1 MNIPFLSL
9 KDVTAKYADEIH
21 EAVLRVVDSGWY
33 LQGKENEQFEKHYAE
48 YIGTKH
54 CIGCANGLDAL
65 IWIFRAYI
73 ELGVMQPGDEVI
85 VPANTYIATILAITE
100 NGLVPVLVEP
110 RKDTLQIDDSLI
122 EERITERTKAICIVH
137 LYGRLACTQ
146 HILNLCK
153 KYNLKLIEDN
163 AQAHGC
169 SYLAPQSPEGEVV
182 ATTMQERAGINM
194 ADPAYYPTLKKRAAE
209 MRANPTEAENILWN
223 ALSEQKL
230 GYKIRRQ
237 HIVSQYILDFAY
249 LDCRLAIELDGEYH
263 NTEDQQYDDAVR
275 TRNLESLGWHV
286 LRFTNEQIFNNID
299 AVLAKIKSAIES
311 ATATSPL
318 GDCGAKRLTGS
329 LGSAAGHSFYPGKN
343 LGALGDGGA
352 VTTDDDELAAAIRAL
367 ANYGSQ
373 KKYVFKY
380 TGRNSR
386 LDEIQAAV
394 LDVKLR
400 HLDEDIKSRQAIA
413 AYYYDNINNPL
424 ITLPKRLPD
433 TENVYHLFPI
443 LVKNLP
449 HNPLKGK
456 SSCQKYLR
464 DRLQAY
470 LEKNGVGTVIHYP
483 IPPHLQEC
491 YQPLLNNF
499 CSMNVHSRH
508 PIEHSSSP
516 LKGQTFGMLLPEG
529 GLPITEML
537 ADCELSLPI
546 SPTMTMEEAAEVVR
560 LVNAFKE

>member
-33 LQGKENEQFEKHYAE
+33 LQGKENEQFETHYAE

-100 NGLVPVLVEP
+100 NNLVPVLVEP
-110 RKDTLQIDDSLI
+110 NPDTLQIDDTLI
-122 EERITERTKAICIVH
+122 EERITDKTKAICIVH

-146 HILNLCK
+146 HILDLCE
-153 KYNLKLIEDN
+153 KYNLKLVEDN

-169 SYLAPQSPEGEVV
+169 TMPITNRQSP
-182 ATTMQERAGINM
+182 I
-194 ADPAYYPTLKKRAAE
+194 AY
-209 MRANPTEAENILWN
+209 
-223 ALSEQKL
+223 
-230 GYKIRRQ
+230 RR
-237 HIVSQYILDFAY
+237 
-249 LDCRLAIELDGEYH
+249 
-263 NTEDQQYDDAVR
+263 
-275 TRNLESLGWHV
+275 
-286 LRFTNEQIFNNID
+286 
-299 AVLAKIKSAIES
+299 
-311 ATATSPL
+311 
-318 GDCGAKRLTGS
+318 TGS
-329 LGSAAGHSFYPGKN
+329 IGDAAGHSFYPGKN
-343 LGALGDGGA
+343 LGALGDAGA

-400 HLDEDIKSRQAIA
+400 HLDEDTKARQAVA
-413 AYYYDNINNPL
+413 NFYYDHINNPL

-443 LVKNLP
+443 LAYPKSLP
-449 HNPLKGK
+449 EGKDLNTWETFLKEA
-456 SSCQKYLR
+456 CALRNELQKYL
-464 DRLQAY
+464 DSH
-470 LEKNGVGTVIHYP
+470 GVGTVIHYP

-491 YQPLLNNF
+491 YA
-499 CSMNVHSRH
+499 HH
-508 PIEHSSSP
+508 PS
-516 LKGQTFGMLLPEG
+516 LKGRAGDRLVTELL
-529 GLPITEML
+529 
-537 ADCELSLPI
+537 ANSELSLPI
-546 SPTMTMEEAAEVVR
+546 SPTMTLEEAKEVVR
-560 LVNAFKE
+560 LINEWK

>member
-9 KDVTAKYADEIH
+9 HDVTAKYKDEIH

-33 LQGKENEQFEKHYAE
+33 LQGKENELFEQHYAE

-73 ELGVMQPGDEVI
+73 ELGVMHPGDEVI

-122 EERITERTKAICIVH
+122 EERITDRTKAICIVH

-146 HILNLCK
+146 HILDLCK
-153 KYNLKLIEDN
+153 KYGLKLIEDN

-169 SYLAPQSPEGEVV
+169 SMPIANSQSPI
-182 ATTMQERAGINM
+182 AS
-194 ADPAYYPTLKKRAAE
+194 KR
-209 MRANPTEAENILWN
+209 
-223 ALSEQKL
+223 
-230 GYKIRRQ
+230 
-237 HIVSQYILDFAY
+237 
-249 LDCRLAIELDGEYH
+249 
-263 NTEDQQYDDAVR
+263 
-275 TRNLESLGWHV
+275 
-286 LRFTNEQIFNNID
+286 
-299 AVLAKIKSAIES
+299 
-311 ATATSPL
+311 
-318 GDCGAKRLTGS
+318 TGS
-329 LGSAAGHSFYPGKN
+329 LGDAAGHSFYPGKN

-352 VTTDDDELAAAIRAL
+352 VTTDDDELAATIRAL

-400 HLDEDIKSRQAIA
+400 HLDEDLKARQIIA

-443 LVKNLP
+443 LVKNPSLQ
-449 HNPLKGK
+449 GGVGVG
-456 SSCQKYLR
+456 R
-464 DRLQAY
+464 DALQAY
-470 LEKNGVGTVIHYP
+470 LTENGVGTVIHYP

-491 YQPLLNNF
+491 YQN
-499 CSMNVHSRH
+499 H
-508 PIEHSSSP
+508 PSFQGRAGDRIV
-516 LKGQTFGMLLPEG
+516 
-529 GLPITEML
+529 LPITAQI
-537 ADCELSLPI
+537 ADEELSLPI
-546 SPTMTMEEAAEVVR
+546 SPTMTLEEAKEVVR
-560 LVNAFKE
+560 LINNWK

>member
-21 EAVLRVVDSGWY
+21 AAVLRVVDSGWY
-33 LQGKENEQFEKHYAE
+33 LQGKENEQFEQHYAE

-110 RKDTLQIDDSLI
+110 RLDTLQIDDSLI

-137 LYGRLACTQ
+137 LYGRLAYTEK
-146 HILNLCK
+146 IGELCK

-169 SYLAPQSPEGEVV
+169 SAPIANGQLPI
-182 ATTMQERAGINM
+182 AC
-194 ADPAYYPTLKKRAAE
+194 KK
-209 MRANPTEAENILWN
+209 
-223 ALSEQKL
+223 
-230 GYKIRRQ
+230 
-237 HIVSQYILDFAY
+237 
-249 LDCRLAIELDGEYH
+249 
-263 NTEDQQYDDAVR
+263 
-275 TRNLESLGWHV
+275 
-286 LRFTNEQIFNNID
+286 
-299 AVLAKIKSAIES
+299 
-311 ATATSPL
+311 
-318 GDCGAKRLTGS
+318 TGS
-329 LGSAAGHSFYPGKN
+329 IGDAAGHSFYPGKN

-400 HLDEDIKSRQAIA
+400 HLDEDLKARQAIA
-413 AYYYDNINNPL
+413 DYYYDHIDNPL
-424 ITLPKRLPD
+424 ITLPKRLPQ
-433 TENVYHLFPI
+433 ENNVYHLFPI
-443 LVKNLP
+443 FVGGERREARGERRDKL
-449 HNPLKGK
+449 
-456 SSCQKYLR
+456 QK
-464 DRLQAY
+464 Y

-491 YQPLLNNF
+491 YEN
-499 CSMNVHSRH
+499 H
-508 PIEHSSSP
+508 PS
-516 LKGQTFGMLLPEG
+516 LQGMAGKRLI
-529 GLPITEML
+529 LPITEQI
-537 ADCELSLPI
+537 ADKELSLPI
-546 SPTMTMEEAAEVVR
+546 SPTMTIEQAEEVVR
-560 LVNAFKE
+560 FINEWKL